1 MANTIKLKRG
11 SGSNPGTSDLAV
23 GEVALR
29 TDNATLFTKNDAG
42 NIAEIGAS
50 TGVSDGDK
58 GDITVSSSGATWTI
72 DNGVVSTAKIA
83 DDAVNSDKLASGLLL
98 SAGTNKNIR
107 FSGSIGEIGNVT
119 GFQAVNDA
127 ESANTD
133 FGIRATTIRLATGSA
148 ERLRVKDAGID
159 VTGNIAVS
167 GTVDGVDIAARNT
180 LFGGL
185 TSSSGV
191 LTNGVTATT
200 QSASDNSTKIA
211 TTAYTDTAIS
221 NLVDSS
227 PSALNTLNELA
238 AALGD
243 DANFSTTVT
252 NSIATKLPLAGGTL
266 TGTLN
271 GTSATFAGAVSARR
285 LTLSDDGANSPTFL
299 LQTDDASPWGFT
311 IKNDT
316 YSTSA
321 AVGFKAYQGNSGA
334 FYIRL
339 QGDSEYNAFYLRQHN
354 GSSSRDLIS
363 FDTSGNAALSGSVTA
378 TGGFSGSG
386 ASLTSLSG
394 SNISSGT
401 IAAARVATLNQNT
414 TGSAATLTTARTIGG
429 TSFDGSANIDISYT
443 NLTNKLS
450 VGDGGLTQN
459 NFTNTLKS
467 KLDGIESG
475 ATADQTASEILT
487 LIKTVD
493 GSGSGLDADKLD
505 GTEATKF
512 LSSYDRTTTTGW
524 QNSNG
529 NFRLN
534 GGASGSVGLA
544 MHTSTGT
551 FGYQLYGSG
560 GTTYGFLNAN
570 WGGWDLKKTIDG
582 QLQLRIGGT
591 DYTVWNQQNDGS
603 GSGLDADTLDG
614 VQGSSFL
621 RSDAADSATGT
632 LTVRDILFSSGYTLQ
647 RSSHQSGHLEGGHI
661 NIGGTSTKTSPIYT
675 IGSSYNPAESSL
687 GNMYGIGFSHTD
699 ASFITTTGPSGWGQY
714 VAADGDARVFL
725 CGSNGSIWSSGQ
737 HYVGSNVVW
746 NAGNDGSGS
755 GLDADKWDGNQF
767 SSYLNQAVLTSS
779 GPTFSNVYNS
789 GWFRNNDSTEGLY
802 NTANGQHWYSSSSNY
817 WNMDNDGTSG
827 GIVVRDGHGGTI
839 RGYVYYNSSNQI
851 GFLDSGGNWRLY
863 VNSSSN
869 VKCNNHFVP
878 HSNNSYD
885 LGTSSYR
892 WRNLYVND
900 LQLSNEARKDEGGN
914 DVDGTWG
921 DWTLQEGE
929 KNIFMINNRSGK
941 RYKMALQEV

>member
-29 TDNATLFTKNDAG
+29 TDNATLFTKKDDNSV
-42 NIAEIGAS
+42 AEISG
-50 TGVSDGDK
+50 GGIDDGDK
-58 GDITVSSSGATWTI
+58 GDITVSSSGATFTI
-72 DNGVVSTAKIA
+72 DNVVISTAKIA

-603 GSGLDADTLDG
+603 GSG
-614 VQGSSFL
+614 
-621 RSDAADSATGT
+621 
-632 LTVRDILFSSGYTLQ
+632 
-647 RSSHQSGHLEGGHI
+647 
-661 NIGGTSTKTSPIYT
+661 
-675 IGSSYNPAESSL
+675 
-687 GNMYGIGFSHTD
+687 
-699 ASFITTTGPSGWGQY
+699 
-714 VAADGDARVFL
+714 
-725 CGSNGSIWSSGQ
+725 
-737 HYVGSNVVW
+737 
-746 NAGNDGSGS
+746 
-755 GLDADKWDGNQF
+755 
-767 SSYLNQAVLTSS
+767 
-779 GPTFSNVYNS
+779 
-789 GWFRNNDSTEGLY
+789 
-802 NTANGQHWYSSSSNY
+802 
-817 WNMDNDGTSG
+817 
-827 GIVVRDGHGGTI
+827 
-839 RGYVYYNSSNQI
+839 
-851 GFLDSGGNWRLY
+851 
-863 VNSSSN
+863 
-869 VKCNNHFVP
+869 
-878 HSNNSYD
+878 
-885 LGTSSYR
+885 
-892 WRNLYVND
+892 
-900 LQLSNEARKDEGGN
+900 
-914 DVDGTWG
+914 
-921 DWTLQEGE
+921 
-929 KNIFMINNRSGK
+929 
-941 RYKMALQEV
+941 